1 MFLSR
6 WSDLFHKV
14 GEFRLFEILKKRQ
27 FRQIQIRISRQPANF
42 YRPSIWRW
50 KALNLYYLHLQGYL
64 LNPNTLLKI
73 CDQSRI
79 LSLATHSDI
88 YILAVQDSHTQ
99 WLCEARM
106 NTLIMIFQIC
116 LFCWKAMI

>member
-1 MFLSR
+1 MFLSS
-6 WSDLFHKV
+6 WSDLVCKV

-27 FRQIQIRISRQPANF
+27 FRHIQIRISRQRANF

-79 LSLATHSDI
+79 LSLATHSDPKL
-88 YILAVQDSHTQ
+88 YAGWCRVPCSVFRPSDPTAEVSEGSRVLYDHH
-99 WLCEARM
+99 
-106 NTLIMIFQIC
+106 
-116 LFCWKAMI
+116 

>member
-6 WSDLFHKV
+6 WSDLVCKV

-42 YRPSIWRW
+42 YRPFIWRW

-73 CDQSRI
+73 CDQTRI
-79 LSLATHSDI
+79 LALNIHSDI
-88 YILAVQDSHTQ
+88 YIGTGRQGASELWYPVAQ
-99 WLCEARM
+99 WLCRPQE
-106 NTLIMIFQIC
+106 
-116 LFCWKAMI
+116 

>member
-6 WSDLFHKV
+6 WSDLVCKV

-42 YRPSIWRW
+42 YRPFIWRW

-79 LSLATHSDI
+79 LALNTHSDI
-88 YILAVQDSHTQ
+88 YTRWV
-99 WLCEARM
+99 
-106 NTLIMIFQIC
+106 FQNVPAYHLPYFFVEKSI
-116 LFCWKAMI
+116 WHDT

>member
-6 WSDLFHKV
+6 WSDLVCKV

-42 YRPSIWRW
+42 YRPFIWRW

-73 CDQSRI
+73 CDQSSI

-88 YILAVQDSHTQ
+88 YILSPDS
-99 WLCEARM
+99 
-106 NTLIMIFQIC
+106 
-116 LFCWKAMI
+116 

>member
-6 WSDLFHKV
+6 WSDLVCKV

-27 FRQIQIRISRQPANF
+27 FRHIQIRISRQRANF

-73 CDQSRI
+73 GVQSRI
-79 LSLATHSDI
+79 LALNTHSDI
-88 YILAVQDSHTQ
+88 YIIYIYIILRVHTS
-99 WLCEARM
+99 A
-106 NTLIMIFQIC
+106 F
-116 LFCWKAMI
+116 K